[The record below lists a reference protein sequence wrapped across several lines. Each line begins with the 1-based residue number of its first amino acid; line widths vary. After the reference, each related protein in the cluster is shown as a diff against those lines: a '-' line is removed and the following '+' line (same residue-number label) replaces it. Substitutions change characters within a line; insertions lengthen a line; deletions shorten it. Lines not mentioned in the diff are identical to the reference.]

1 MKALYHYSRLLSV
14 IFLLPFLI
22 LSSCKDDSIETKT
35 YHMFIPSMISVTDL
49 RSQVNFSQVPEPLSI
64 PGKIYIYG
72 NYLFISE
79 VNRGIHVV
87 DNSNPTF
94 PRFISFINI
103 PGNADMAISDNIL
116 YADSYVDLL
125 AFNISKPGNIQHVK
139 RVTDVFEKFYA
150 NKAKGIIYGLKDTV
164 VSQRIDEGNSVGGR
178 PMFFEA
184 NSSNLSSKSYGTG
197 GSTARFTL
205 MNDYL
210 YTVDNSKLKLFDVA
224 VPSNPSYLSSINIGW
239 GIETIFPYE
248 NKLFIGS
255 TTGMHIFDASKPSA
269 PFKLSTYRHVTSC
282 DPVIVQGKYAYVT
295 LRSGNFCQQGVN
307 VLDVLNIE
315 DPTKPVLVSSF
326 PMLNPHGLGI
336 SNNDLFICEGE
347 NGLKAFKNTDVLKI
361 GDNQRSF
368 IRGIN
373 AKDVI
378 TGPKSLIVTGDEGVY
393 QYNYANSS
401 ALKLLSKITLDNN
414 L

>member
-1 MKALYHYSRLLSV
+1 VS
-14 IFLLPFLI
+14 
-22 LSSCKDDSIETKT
+22 
-35 YHMFIPSMISVTDL
+35 
-49 RSQVNFSQVPEPLSI
+49 
-64 PGKIYIYG
+64 
-72 NYLFISE
+72 FIS
-79 VNRGIHVV
+79 
-87 DNSNPTF
+87 
-94 PRFISFINI
+94 I

-125 AFNISKPGNIQHVK
+125 AFNISNPLKIQHVK
-139 RVTDVFEKFYA
+139 RVTDVFEKFYM
-150 NKAKGIIYGLKDTV
+150 NKAKGLIYGLKDTV
-164 VSQRIDEGNSVGGR
+164 VSYRIDEGNSFGGR
-178 PMFFEA
+178 PMLFDMTA
-184 NSSNLSSKSYGTG
+184 MSSSKSYGTG

-210 YTVDNSKLKLFDVA
+210 YTVDNSRLKLFDVA
-224 VPSNPSYLSSINIGW
+224 IPANPNYLSSMNIGW

-269 PFKLSTYRHVTSC
+269 PVKLSTYRHVTSC

-307 VLDVLNIE
+307 VLEVLNIE
-315 DPTKPVLVSSF
+315 DLTKPTLVSSF

-336 SNNDLFICEGE
+336 SNNDLFICEGA

-368 IRGIN
+368 IKGIN

-401 ALKLLSKITLDNN
+401 ALRLLSKITLDNN